1 MERES
6 MKLKFKMVAIA
17 TALASLAGG
26 AQADLTSGPVVN
38 NGSFSMLAFNTVT
51 RDWYIRDLG
60 LFINDFIPT
69 GITTSVGDGSVAGT
83 RTPEAGIIV
92 AGSVAAAAAAFPG
105 DSRPV
110 QVESNFSDPAFAT
123 WFGAQTA
130 TDVRWMVGAYDQLS
144 SAATTSQRRAII
156 SSKNPNEDFFNAN
169 LDTFVSTGSYG
180 GLFSL
185 FNPGTLSRTGV
196 SLSGQ
201 ADTGLSAGLNLN
213 TLGTVGDSQSLFYVV
228 RTAFTGSS
236 SNPANVTAFGNA
248 NGLATITL
256 LANGDLN
263 YAVSAV
269 PLPPALWLM
278 GAGLVAMGG
287 MVRRR
292 RAAAALQA

>member
-1 MERES
+1 

-26 AQADLTSGPVVN
+26 AQADLTSGSTTE
-38 NGSFSMLAFNTVT
+38 NGSFSLLAFNFVT

-60 LFINDFIPT
+60 LFINDFLPST
-69 GITTSVGDGSVAGT
+69 ITTSVGDGSVVGT
-83 RTPEAGIIV
+83 RTPEAGLTINGTNQ
-92 AGSVAAAAAAFPG
+92 A
-105 DSRPV
+105 
-110 QVESNFSDPAFAT
+110 NFSDPSFAT

-130 TDVRWMVGAYDQLS
+130 TDVRWMVGAYDQVS
-144 SAATTSQRRAII
+144 NAGSTSQRRGII
-156 SSKNPNEDFFNAN
+156 SSKDPAENFFNAN
-169 LDTFVSTGSYG
+169 LDSWTASGNYG
-180 GLFSL
+180 GLWNF
-185 FNPGTLSRTGV
+185 FNPGTLSRTGT
-196 SLSGQ
+196 LISGQ
-201 ADTGLSAGLNLN
+201 ADTGMNGGLNLN

-236 SNPANVTAFGNA
+236 SNPANVTAFGNT

-256 LANGDLN
+256 LADGELT